1 MGLLWHVLWLLTYVL
16 QERDHLSPHGAPDR
30 TLLDDD
36 VALHFQLG
44 ETLDDEEVIC

>member
-16 QERDHLSPHGAPDR
+16 QGRDHLSPHGAPDC

-36 VALHFQLG
+36 VALHFQLR
-44 ETLDDEEVIC
+44 ETTADEEVIC